1 MKTIQP
7 NSKLTVRFI
16 TDCELRPE
24 IQVIERKGNFAI
36 LKLAENEIVKR
47 KIFTDG
53 EKEYVFPYGKY
64 SMCPIA
70 Y

>member
-1 MKTIQP
+1 LPCQALL
-7 NSKLTVRFI
+7 S
-16 TDCELRPE
+16 
-24 IQVIERKGNFAI
+24 QVIERKGNFAI

-47 KIFTDG
+47 KIFADG